1 MSFTTRSRTA
11 QGTTAPRQRAYTG
24 AWTEAALAPRA
35 AAHWATPPSP
45 AVTGR
50 RRGRAAYD
58 ASSRRAASRSAARVE
73 CARKAAAPAA
83 PATTASPLLSWVHN
97 EFECLFTRST
107 NLGYWAQQTHL
118 STERSRQLLKRA
130 VRHRRA
136 VPPVRRVFTF
146 SAHPLQRSVG
156 RRQPKQVGR
165 GQPKRCAQGQ
175 RTSWAGL
182 YIEPGL
188 RPSRSSA
195 GPTATDAVSTARSPP
210 G

>member
-1 MSFTTRSRTA
+1 MPAIGLATAGISSYRHGFFLSLGSLARAWSRAALSSTLRARATARSRSRRSSA
-11 QGTTAPRQRAYTG
+11 ISPA
-24 AWTEAALAPRA
+24 RA
-35 AAHWATPPSP
+35 AA
-45 AVTGR
+45 
-50 RRGRAAYD
+50 
-58 ASSRRAASRSAARVE
+58 SRRASCCLR
-73 CARKAAAPAA
+73 
-83 PATTASPLLSWVHN
+83 VHN

-136 VPPVRRVFTF
+136 VPPVRRVFAF
-146 SAHPLQRSVG
+146 SARPPQRSVG

-195 GPTATDAVSTARSPP
+195 GPTATDAVSTAQSPP
-210 G
+210 S